1 MTNRNPVTFAETFK
15 IINLMKRIFLN
26 AFVIA
31 GLGLAVTGC
40 KNNNNEAEVSEEKE
54 AAMAQAETMEFTVDT
69 AESIIEWQGEKPTGT
84 HTGVIKVANGSF
96 KANDSIIE
104 SGTFVIDM
112 QSIEVT
118 DLEGDQK
125 QNLEAHL
132 KGTVEG
138 KEGDFF
144 NVTEFPKATFEV
156 TGITEEEGQAMLQGN
171 LTIKEETKNIAFPV
185 SISKDGESLQI
196 TSEEFTIDRTKWNVN
211 YGSKSVF
218 DGLGDKFINDDIA
231 LKINL
236 KAKKA

>member
-1 MTNRNPVTFAETFK
+1 
-15 IINLMKRIFLN
+15 MKRIFLN

-40 KNNNNEAEVSEEKE
+40 KNNNNEAEMTEEKE
-54 AAMAQAETMEFTVDT
+54 VATAQAEATEFTVVPT
-69 AESIIEWQGEKPTGT
+69 ESVIEWQGEKPTGT

-96 KANDSIIE
+96 KATDSIIE

-125 QNLEAHL
+125 ADLEAHL

-138 KEGDFF
+138 QEGDFF
-144 NVTEFPKATFEV
+144 NVTKFPEATFEV
-156 TGITEEEGQAMLQGN
+156 TGITEEEGQSMLQGN

-185 SISKDGESLQI
+185 SISKDGENLMI

-218 DGLGDKFINDDIA
+218 EGLGDKFINDDVA

>member
-1 MTNRNPVTFAETFK
+1 
-15 IINLMKRIFLN
+15 MKRIFLN

-40 KNNNNEAEVSEEKE
+40 KNNNNETETAEAKE
-54 AAMAQAETMEFTVDT
+54 VATAEAEAMEFSVDT
-69 AESIIEWQGEKPTGT
+69 AESVIEWVGEKPTGT
-84 HTGVIKVANGSF
+84 HKGTIQVADGTF
-96 KANDSIIE
+96 KANDSVIE

-118 DLEGDQK
+118 DLEGEEK
-125 QNLEAHL
+125 ANLEAHL

-144 NVTEFPKATFEV
+144 NVQEFPKATFEV
-156 TGITEEEGQAMLQGN
+156 TGITEQEGQSMLQGN

-185 SISKDGESLQI
+185 SISQDGEMIQI

-218 DGLGDKFINDDIA
+218 DGLGDKFINDDVT

>member
-1 MTNRNPVTFAETFK
+1 MNFPLHLRLNNKFL
-15 IINLMKRIFLN
+15 NLMKRIFIN

-31 GLGLAVTGC
+31 GLGLAFSGC
-40 KNNNNEAEVSEEKE
+40 KNNNNEAETAEVKE
-54 AAMAQAETMEFTVDT
+54 AATAEAEATEFTVDT
-69 AESIIEWQGEKPTGT
+69 AESVIEWQGEKPTGT
-84 HTGVIKVANGSF
+84 HTGTIKVSKGSF
-96 KANDSIIE
+96 AANDSIIE

-112 QSIEVT
+112 NSIEVT

-125 QNLEAHL
+125 ANLEAHL

-144 NVTEFPKATFEV
+144 NVNEFPEATFEV
-156 TGITEEEGQAMLQGN
+156 TGITEEEGQSMMQGN

-185 SISKDGESLQI
+185 AISNEGETIMI

-218 DGLGDKFINDDIA
+218 DGLGDKFINDDVT

>member
-1 MTNRNPVTFAETFK
+1 
-15 IINLMKRIFLN
+15 MKRIFLN

-31 GLGLAVTGC
+31 GLGLGLTGC
-40 KNNNNEAEVSEEKE
+40 KNDNKEAEVSEAKE
-54 AAMAQAETMEFTVDT
+54 AATAEAEAMNFTVDT
-69 AESIIEWQGEKPTGT
+69 TESVIKWQGEKPTGT
-84 HTGVIKVANGSF
+84 HTGTIKVAEGSF
-96 KANDSIIE
+96 KANDSVIE

-118 DLEGDQK
+118 DLEGEEK
-125 QNLEAHL
+125 ANLEAHL

-144 NVTEFPKATFEV
+144 NVNEFPQATFEV
-156 TGITEEEGQAMLQGN
+156 TGITEEEGQSMLQGN
-171 LTIKEETKNIAFPV
+171 LTMKEETKNISFPV
-185 SISKDGESLQI
+185 SISKDGENIMI

-218 DGLGDKFINDDIA
+218 EGLGDKFINDDVS

>member
-1 MTNRNPVTFAETFK
+1 
-15 IINLMKRIFLN
+15 MKRIFLN

-31 GLGLAVTGC
+31 GLGLAFTGC
-40 KNNNNEAEVSEEKE
+40 KNNNNETETAEAKE
-54 AAMAQAETMEFTVDT
+54 VATAETEAMEFTIDT
-69 AESIIEWQGEKPTGT
+69 TESMIEWQGEKPTGT
-84 HTGVIKVANGSF
+84 HTGTIKVVKGSF

-125 QNLEAHL
+125 ANLEAHL

-144 NVTEFPKATFEV
+144 NVNKFPEATFEV
-156 TGITEEEGQAMLQGN
+156 TGITEEEGQTMLQGN
-171 LTIKEETKNIAFPV
+171 LKMKEETKNISFPV
-185 SISKDGESLQI
+185 SISQNGEMMEI

-218 DGLGDKFINDDIA
+218 DGLGDEFIYDDVT
-231 LKINL
+231 LKLNL